1 MAVCSKVEEWD
12 GAGGVVQE
20 GDMVEAVRM
29 GRAGA
34 DRPLPLLA
42 SGL

>member
-12 GAGGVVQE
+12 GTWGVVQE
-20 GDMVEAVRM
+20 GDVVEAVRM

-34 DRPLPLLA
+34 DRPLPLPA